1 MSVWDLFK
9 RKKKKPE
16 KVDPAANLNQETEE
30 KPAAEKAE
38 LETQEKA
45 EREAREKAEREA
57 REKAER
63 EKAEHEAR
71 EKAER
76 EAREKA
82 EHEAREKAERE
93 AREKA
98 EHEVREK
105 AEREAREK
113 AEHEA
118 REKAEREARE
128 KAEREAREKAE
139 REAREKAEREA
150 REKAELEAREKAAAE
165 KSSGK
170 KKKEG
175 FFSKLMGG
183 LKKTRDTLFGGLF
196 VENGEKIDDEFYEE
210 LEEAMIISDMGMA
223 TTEKLLGQLRS
234 KLRSEGVHT
243 RTEAKQVMISLL
255 ADCMRPEDGF
265 LDGVNKAVI
274 LVVGVNGV
282 GKTTSIG
289 KLAAMYK
296 ADGRSVMLAAG
307 DTFRAAAAE
316 QLTIWAERADVP
328 IVKHGEGADPAAVVF
343 DAIASFKA
351 KNCDILICD
360 TAGRLHNKKNLMT
373 ELAKIRK
380 VIGRELPDVPVEVLL
395 VLDATTGQN
404 AIAQAKVFG
413 ENCGL
418 TGVVLT
424 KLDGTAKGGVSV
436 AVKDELGLPV
446 RFVGVGEGIDD
457 LQPFDADDFAK
468 ALLG

>member
-16 KVDPAANLNQETEE
+16 KVDPAANLNQETEA

-38 LETQEKA
+38 LETHEKV
-45 EREAREKAEREA
+45 EREAREKAERES

-63 EKAEHEAR
+63 EAR

-82 EHEAREKAERE
+82 EHEAREKAE
-93 AREKA
+93 
-98 EHEVREK
+98 H
-105 AEREAREK
+105 EAREK

-139 REAREKAEREA
+139 R
-150 REKAELEAREKAAAE
+150 EAREKAAAE

-223 TTEKLLGQLRS
+223 TTEKLLG

-343 DAIASFKA
+343 DAITSFKA

>member
-16 KVDPAANLNQETEE
+16 KVDPAANLNQETEA

-38 LETQEKA
+38 LETHEKAEREAREKAEHEARERAEREAHEKA

-63 EKAEHEAR
+63 
-71 EKAER
+71 
-76 EAREKA
+76 
-82 EHEAREKAERE
+82 
-93 AREKA
+93 
-98 EHEVREK
+98 
-105 AEREAREK
+105 
-113 AEHEA
+113 
-118 REKAEREARE
+118 
-128 KAEREAREKAE
+128 
-139 REAREKAEREA
+139 
-150 REKAELEAREKAAAE
+150 EAREKAAAE

-265 LDGVNKAVI
+265 LDGANKAVI

-316 QLTIWAERADVP
+316 QLTIWAERAGVP

-404 AIAQAKVFG
+404 ALSQIQIFKDISGV
-413 ENCGL
+413 NGL
-418 TGVVLT
+418 VVT
-424 KLDGTAKGGVSV
+424 KLDGSSKGGVLV
-436 AVKDELGLPV
+436 AAAEEFALPIY
-446 RFVGVGEGIDD
+446 FVGVGEQIED
-457 LQPFDADDFAK
+457 LDEFNAHDYAA
-468 ALLG
+468 ALLGL

>member
-16 KVDPAANLNQETEE
+16 KVDPAANLNQETEA

-38 LETQEKA
+38 LETHEKA
-45 EREAREKAEREA
+45 ERET
-57 REKAER
+57 
-63 EKAEHEAR
+63 R

-82 EHEAREKAERE
+82 EHEAREKAEHE

-98 EHEVREK
+98 EHEAREKSEREAREK

-113 AEHEA
+113 AEREA
-118 REKAEREARE
+118 REKTEREARE

-150 REKAELEAREKAAAE
+150 REKAAAE

-170 KKKEG
+170 KKG